1 MPKLATVLP
10 IAAIAWLLVACGSE
24 PTCNYSKEPYMTAE
38 SVPSLTAP
46 EGLTPPDR
54 SASLKIPPPPADAKP
69 VPKGKTRCL
78 DRPPSYFGTTDKKEA
93 DKKDAEKQGDKKD
106 K

>member
-1 MPKLATVLP
+1 MSKLATVLP
-10 IAAIAWLLVACGSE
+10 ISAIAWLLVACASE
-24 PTCNYSKEPYMTAE
+24 PTCDYSKEPYATAT

-69 VPKGKTRCL
+69 VPAGKGRCL
-78 DRPPSYFGTTDKKEA
+78 DRPPSYFATGDAKGGE
-93 DKKDAEKQGDKKD
+93 KKDDKKD

>member
-10 IAAIAWLLVACGSE
+10 ISAIAWLLVACASE
-24 PTCNYSKEPYMTAE
+24 PTCDYSKEPYVTAT

-54 SASLKIPPPPADAKP
+54 TAALKIPPAPADAKP
-69 VPKGKTRCL
+69 MPSGKSRCL
-78 DRPPSYFGTTDKKEA
+78 DRPPSYFATGDTKDGE
-93 DKKDAEKQGDKKD
+93 KKDDKKD